1 MNSGWERILNFT
13 REKKN
18 IKEEKNINFEIKT
31 IICVLAGGL
40 THTGRPH
47 QFVIERLDKARELF
61 KENPDNTIV
70 LILGGGTYHKP
81 PFLNSENY
89 VVHESTSCSSYL
101 IDKGI
106 SPSNIFRE
114 WSSYD
119 TIANGFFAFTNYI
132 NLLDLN
138 NIHVIT
144 SDFHISRTKLIFNY
158 FNNLFKKNYNITYW
172 ETVSNIEKKTLK
184 KRVEREKE
192 SSDNF
197 KKNIVNKIKT
207 PQMFLNWFYT
217 HHKAYTSLIKYKS
230 DYNINDTY

>member
-1 MNSGWERILNFT
+1 MNSGWERIFNFT

-18 IKEEKNINFEIKT
+18 IKEEKNISLEIKT

-40 THTGRPH
+40 TQTGKPH
-47 QFVIERLDKARELF
+47 QFVINRLDKVIELF
-61 KENPDNTIV
+61 KENSDNTVI

-89 VVHESTSCSSYL
+89 VVHESTSCSAYL
-101 IDKGI
+101 IENGI
-106 SPSNIFRE
+106 NPSNIFRE

-144 SDFHISRTKLIFNY
+144 SDFHMSRTKLIFNY
-158 FNNLFKKNYNITYW
+158 FNNLFQKNYMITYW
-172 ETVSNIEKKTLK
+172 ETVSNIEKKSLG
-184 KRVEREKE
+184 KREKREKE
-192 SSDNF
+192 SFDNF
-197 KKNIVNKIKT
+197 KKNIVDKIET
-207 PQMFLNWFYT
+207 PQKFINWFFVE
-217 HHKAYTSLIKYKS
+217 HKAYTSLISYKS
-230 DYNINDTY
+230 DSNINDTY